1 MRGEGKSDSLF
12 SREKKLEAVI
22 DATEF
27 RDLEQVADAIEYLY
41 HSFSSLLFFPLL
53 SSTLSSFLVS
63 VDFKKDT
70 KERMWGR

>member
-1 MRGEGKSDSLF
+1 MF

-41 HSFSSLLFFPLL
+41 HSSSRQKLSFSSSFP
-53 SSTLSSFLVS
+53 SSFLFS
-63 VDFKKDT
+63 LFFFSCFS
-70 KERMWGR
+70 